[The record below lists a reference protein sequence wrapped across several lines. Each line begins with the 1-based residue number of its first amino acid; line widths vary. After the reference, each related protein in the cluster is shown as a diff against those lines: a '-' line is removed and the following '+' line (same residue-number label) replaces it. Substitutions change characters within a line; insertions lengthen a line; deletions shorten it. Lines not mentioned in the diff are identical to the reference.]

1 MGKSG
6 CKFTLSIISAVVA
19 VLLLASLVSAEVNVK
34 ADKDVYN
41 FGDEIV
47 VNYDFLRDQD
57 FSGLVKLSLS
67 CSNFDL
73 EFYTLPTNLF
83 AGQKQEV
90 SVPPLSIASA
100 MLGKC
105 YVAANATSYDR
116 LLNESSTS
124 NFFNVTNLLSVDVE
138 VDKDLYLP
146 SGSVEVSGL
155 VGKSHMLPAN
165 VVMAFQG
172 TNYMA
177 SVANNSFAY
186 SIRLP
191 KNIKSGLHG
200 IELFIND
207 SYGNSGSASGEFE
220 VESVPTRIVNA
231 LSSQNIRPAQPFSVL
246 VSVYDQADDRVKSD
260 ADVTVTDSVGSVVL
274 SALNRTFVNIT
285 LIFPQGQKP
294 GTYALVSS
302 ASGLTATSQLVVEEV
317 EEAAVSFDNKTV
329 VLKNTGNVN
338 YAKKFNIT
346 LSGQKSYVIEHDVE
360 IAPGEVFTVD
370 LTNTVSEDS
379 YDISFPTVADAPVV
393 EDVHLEDNRPLIK
406 KTSDF
411 LGITGRAVKLTGTG
425 TGKVQ
430 AKFAPLLLFVII
442 AVLAFYF
449 VKNRGK
455 GGKDYRDGSSNKGS
469 STPQFR
475 EERNAQSGS
484 PRFAP
489 LSTLSGDGS
498 GDKAA
503 TQAQPA
509 QSREE
514 AVEARIRQIIEEKRR
529 QQLTREPQKPASL
542 REDPQAQKFVRDMMK
557 DKPFR

>member
-1 MGKSG
+1 MSKSG
-6 CKFTLSIISAVVA
+6 CKFALSIISAIVA
-19 VLLLASLVSAEVNVK
+19 VLFLASLASAELNVK

-47 VNYDFLRDQD
+47 ASYDFLKDQD

-90 SVPPLSIASA
+90 SVPPLSIAPA

-116 LLNESSTS
+116 SLNESSIS
-124 NFFNVTNLLSVDVE
+124 NFFNVTNLLSVAVE

-146 SGSVEVSGL
+146 SDSVEVYGM
-155 VGKSHMLPAN
+155 VGKSHMLPAS
-165 VVMAFQG
+165 VVLAFQG
-172 TNYMA
+172 TNYIS

-200 IELFIND
+200 LGFFVND

-220 VESVPTRIVNA
+220 VESVPTRIVSA
-231 LSSQNIRPAQPFSVL
+231 LSSQNIKPVQPFSVL
-246 VSVYDQADDRVKSD
+246 ASVYDQADDRVKSD
-260 ADVTVTDSVGSVVL
+260 ADVVVTDSAGAVVL
-274 SALNRTFVNIT
+274 SASNRTFVNIT
-285 LIFPQGQKP
+285 LTFPQGQRP
-294 GTYALVSS
+294 GTYTLVSS

-329 VLKNTGNVN
+329 VLKNIGNVN

-346 LSGQKSYVIEHDVE
+346 LSGQKSYVIEHNVE
-360 IAPGEVFTVD
+360 IAPGEAFTVD
-370 LTNTVSEDS
+370 LTNTVSEDN
-379 YDISFPTVADAPVV
+379 YDISFPTVADALVV
-393 EDVHLEDNRPLIK
+393 ENVYLEDNRPLIK

-430 AKFAPLLLFVII
+430 AKFAPLLLLVII

-449 VKNRGK
+449 VKNRRKTQSDRGFGK
-455 GGKDYRDGSSNKGS
+455 TESYEKSAEISSGSSGAK
-469 STPQFR
+469 T
-475 EERNAQSGS
+475 
-484 PRFAP
+484 
-489 LSTLSGDGS
+489 T
-498 GDKAA
+498 
-503 TQAQPA
+503 TQAQP
-509 QSREE
+509 SGEE
-514 AVEARIRQIIEEKRR
+514 VEARIRQIIEEKHR
-529 QQLTREPQKPASL
+529 QQLTREPQKPSSL
-542 REDPQAQKFVRDMMK
+542 RDSPDAQKFVRDMMK